1 MQDGMSTERETT
13 TERTLVRWGLAL
25 ALGVAALILNQWTF
39 PILTRETPNFIFGGI
54 PVLVSFL
61 ALGPAP
67 GILTALISLLA
78 FPIQDFWAAHPAAAA
93 GLLIYVI
100 EGLAVYYL
108 YRRTRSIPLAAALFW
123 FGGGWILTVLN
134 YQVWMGLSFGY
145 TALFVVK
152 QLLNA
157 LMVALGA
164 ELILSRPIRRWFQR
178 MTGGSVPPYPLAEY
192 AFRRT
197 VLLTLIP
204 LTFLGL
210 LHARS
215 QYEAVIRDIGDENMR
230 LAWETVRDVDDY
242 IRERHQTLAD
252 LARALEIDPAGV
264 NSGGHLQAFL
274 NLYPESYLIA
284 RTDPTGRVIEARPIT
299 SAAGDTL
306 VGLDVSAR
314 DYFQATRDGQSMVHG
329 RLILGDLEIRDT
341 GAIEP
346 AVIMTHPLAAADGS
360 FGGALIASIDPAFAA
375 LELNIMAGTDPAD
388 PIVRNRVTLLDA
400 EGILIG
406 SVVPG
411 RDPGLSIEAI
421 VRGPQDSELE
431 PFPLTSLAH
440 PTTFSYFPP
449 PSGSLES
456 NLALDLT
463 FASFHPVLR
472 SGWGVLVD
480 TPSTVLYARIL
491 PVTFQILA
499 LVGGVLLVLVVI
511 VRAFARGVA
520 LPIRAAADTARRI
533 TAGELDP
540 DVVSSQLATSPL
552 LEPRELHASLEG
564 MRAALARKDELT
576 RARQEELEAQL
587 LQAQKMEAVGLLA
600 GGIAHDFN
608 NMLTPIMG
616 LSDLG
621 REEAES
627 EDVRDYFREIQSAS
641 ARAREIVHQLLAFSR
656 KQVLSM
662 NALDLGDELRRSH
675 GLLRSL
681 LRENI
686 ELEIEIEEGA
696 HPVLADSTQLQQILV
711 NLAVNAQDAM
721 PDGGR
726 LRIAL
731 ERVETGPIDLAEE
744 SLDGAPVV
752 KLAVSDTGDGIA
764 GEHLPHI
771 FDPFF
776 TTKSPG
782 KGTGLGLATVYGI
795 IRQHDGA
802 IRARSRPGAGTTF
815 EIYLPVTRREVQAEG
830 DDRPPAAPESVRGA
844 RILLVEDDEAVRR
857 FVLRVLDRA
866 GYAVH
871 VARSAEEA
879 LDIAESEG
887 AFDLLLTD
895 VILPGRNGR
904 ELYDEMTAR
913 QPGLKALFMSGY
925 SHDVLGDGGLPDGTE
940 FLSKPFELNELM
952 AQVRSVLERRET
964 KV

>member
-1 MQDGMSTERETT
+1 MSSERETT
-13 TERTLVRWGLAL
+13 TERTLVRWGLAV
-25 ALGVAALILNQWTF
+25 ALGVAALVLNQWTF

-67 GILTALISLLA
+67 GILTALISLFA
-78 FPIQDFWAAHPAAAA
+78 FPIQDFWAAHPAAAV
-93 GLLIYVI
+93 GLLIYVV

-123 FGGGWILTVLN
+123 FGGGWILTLLN
-134 YQVWMGLSFGY
+134 YHLWMGLSFGY

-164 ELILSRPIRRWFQR
+164 ELILSRPIRHWFQR
-178 MTGGSVPPYPLAEY
+178 ITGGSVPPYPLAEY

-197 VLLTLIP
+197 VFLTLIP

-230 LAWETVRDVDDY
+230 LAWETSRDVDDY
-242 IRERHQTLAD
+242 IRERHQTLAE
-252 LARALEIDPAGV
+252 LARAIEADQAGV
-264 NSGGHLQAFL
+264 NVGGHLQAFL

-284 RTDPTGRVIEARPIT
+284 RTDPAGRVIEARPTT

-306 VGLDVSAR
+306 AGLDISHR

-346 AVIMTHPLAAADGS
+346 AVIMTHPLALTDGR
-360 FGGALIASIDPAFAA
+360 FGGALVASIDPAFAA
-375 LELNIMAGTDPAD
+375 MELDIMAE
-388 PIVRNRVTLLDA
+388 PIAHNRVTILDS

-411 RDPGLSIEAI
+411 RDAGLEIETI
-421 VRGPQDSELE
+421 IRGPQDTELD
-431 PFPLTSLAH
+431 PFPLARLTQ

-449 PSGSLES
+449 PSGSIQS
-456 NLALDLT
+456 MLALDLT
-463 FASFHPVLR
+463 FASFQPVLR
-472 SGWGVLVD
+472 SGWGVMVD

-499 LVGGVLLVLVVI
+499 LVGGVLLLLVVI

-520 LPIRAAADTARRI
+520 LPISAAADTARRI
-533 TAGELDP
+533 TAGELEP
-540 DVVSSQLATSPL
+540 GVVSSKLATSPL
-552 LEPRELHASLEG
+552 MEPRELHASLEA
-564 MRAALARKDELT
+564 MRSALARKDELT
-576 RARQEELEAQL
+576 RARQQELEAQL

-627 EDVRDYFREIQSAS
+627 DTVRDYFREIQSAS

-662 NALDLGDELRRSH
+662 NPVDLGDELRRSH

-686 ELEIEIEEGA
+686 ELEIEIEDA
-696 HPVLADSTQLQQILV
+696 PHPVLADATQLQQILV

-721 PDGGR
+721 SDGGR
-726 LRIAL
+726 LRIAVD
-731 ERVETGPIDLAEE
+731 RVEAGPVDLTEE
-744 SLDGAPVV
+744 SLNGRPLV
-752 KLAVSDTGDGIA
+752 KLAVSDTGDGIE
-764 GEHLPHI
+764 GDHLPQI

-795 IRQHDGA
+795 VRQHDGA
-802 IRARSRPGAGTTF
+802 IRARSRPGSGTTF
-815 EIYLPVTRREVQAEG
+815 EIYLPVTQREVSSKA
-830 DDRPPAAPESVRGA
+830 DARPPTDPGSVHGA

-857 FVLRVLDRA
+857 FVRRVLDRA

-871 VARSAEEA
+871 VARSAEEG
-879 LDIAESEG
+879 LGIAESEG

-904 ELYDEMTAR
+904 ELYEEMAAR
-913 QPGLKALFMSGY
+913 QPGLRALFMSGY
-925 SHDVLGDGGLPDGTE
+925 SHDVLGDGGLPRGTQ